1 MSNVKKCGV
10 VGIHMLDM
18 FARLC
23 ARNQMTDVSVEVYCR
38 HSPIIGYTR
47 SSYTGMSYTGFRA
60 TFRDTF
66 LEPRTGY
73 YKAKNT

>member
-1 MSNVKKCGV
+1 
-10 VGIHMLDM
+10 MLDM
-18 FARLC
+18 FARLY
-23 ARNQMTDVSVEVYCR
+23 ARNQMTDVRIEVYCR

-47 SSYTGMSYTGFRA
+47 SSYTGMRYTGFRA